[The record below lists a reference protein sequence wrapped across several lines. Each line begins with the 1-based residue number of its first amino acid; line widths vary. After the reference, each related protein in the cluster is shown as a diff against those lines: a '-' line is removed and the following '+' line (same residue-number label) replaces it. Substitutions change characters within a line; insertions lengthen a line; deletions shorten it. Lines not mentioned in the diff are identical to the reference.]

1 MHESQGTRRG
11 TGVRR
16 ATMVAMADTMM
27 VFDTSYLYYRA
38 FFGVPSSLRAPDG
51 TPVNAIR
58 GLLDSITRLVE
69 QYTPDR
75 VACAWDDD
83 WRPAWRTELVPSYK
97 AHRVEEEVPT
107 GIDQEEIPDELGVQV
122 PLIREVLEAVG
133 MPIIGAAQHEAD
145 DVLGSL
151 ATQHRGRCLV
161 VTGDRDLFQLIDE
174 DTQVIWVGQGVA
186 KHVIADAAW
195 LQAKYGVLP
204 ERYVDFSVLRGD
216 PSDGLPGVKGVG
228 EKSAARLT
236 ASFSSLEDLVRGALE
251 GTPGITT
258 SLRGSIAESA
268 EYILKAEA
276 VVSVVRDLPV
286 DMPPRLPLVP
296 DTEKVAALADRLGLA
311 GPINRLVA
319 ACS

>member
-1 MHESQGTRRG
+1 
-11 TGVRR
+11 
-16 ATMVAMADTMM
+16 M

-38 FFGVPSSLRAPDG
+38 FFGVPSSIRAPDG

-97 AHRVEEEVPT
+97 AHRVEEVVPL
-107 GIDQEEIPDELGVQV
+107 GVDQEETPDELGIQV
-122 PLIREVLEAVG
+122 PLIRDVLQAVG
-133 MPIIGAAQHEAD
+133 MPVVGAANHEAD

-151 ATQHRGRCLV
+151 ASQHDGRSLV
-161 VTGDRDLFQLIDE
+161 VTGDRDLFQLVDD
-174 DTQVIWVGQGVA
+174 DTSVIWVGQGVA
-186 KHVIADAAW
+186 KHVVVDAPW
-195 LQAKYGVLP
+195 LHAKYGVFP
-204 ERYVDFSVLRGD
+204 DRYVDFSVLRGD
-216 PSDGLPGVKGVG
+216 PSDGLPGIKGVG

-236 ASFSSLEDLVRGALE
+236 ETYGSLEALVEAALE
-251 GTPGITT
+251 GTTDITPAI
-258 SLRGSIAESA
+258 RERIAESA
-268 EYILKAEA
+268 DYVLRAEA

-286 DMPPRLPLVP
+286 ATPPRLPLHP
-296 DTEKVAALADRLGLA
+296 DTDRLAALSEVLGLA

-319 ACS
+319 ACT

>member
-1 MHESQGTRRG
+1 
-11 TGVRR
+11 
-16 ATMVAMADTMM
+16 MVAMGDTMM
-27 VFDTSYLYYRA
+27 AFDTSYLYYRA
-38 FFGVPSSLRAPDG
+38 FFGVPTSLRAPDS

-75 VACAWDDD
+75 VVCAWDDD

-97 AHRVEEEVPT
+97 AHRVEQEVASGVDHEET
-107 GIDQEEIPDELGVQV
+107 PDELGVQV

-133 MPIIGAAQHEAD
+133 MPIVGVPQHEAD
-145 DVLGSL
+145 DALGSL
-151 ATQHRGRCLV
+151 ATQHPGRCLV
-161 VTGDRDLFQLIDE
+161 VTGDRDLFQLIDQH
-174 DTQVIWVGQGVA
+174 TQVIWVGQGVA
-186 KHVIADAAW
+186 KHVVVDSAW
-195 LQAKYGVLP
+195 LKEKYGVFP

-236 ASFSSLEDLVRGALE
+236 DAFGSLEELVRGALE
-251 GTPGITT
+251 GKPGITP
-258 SLRGSIAESA
+258 SVRGSIAESA

-286 DMPPRLPLVP
+286 RMPPRLPLVP
-296 DTEKVAALADRLGLA
+296 DPEHVATLAKRLGLA

-319 ACS
+319 ACC

>member
-1 MHESQGTRRG
+1 MGDS
-11 TGVRR
+11 
-16 ATMVAMADTMM
+16 MM
-27 VFDTSYLYYRA
+27 IFDTSYLYYRA

-69 QYTPDR
+69 QYSPDR

-97 AHRVEEEVPT
+97 AHRVEEEIPAGV
-107 GIDQEEIPDELGVQV
+107 DQEETPDELGVQV

-133 MPIIGAAQHEAD
+133 MPIVGAAEHEAD

-151 ATQHRGRCLV
+151 ATQHDGRCWV
-161 VTGDRDLFQLIDE
+161 VTGDRDLFQLVDD
-174 DTQVIWVGQGVA
+174 DTRVIWVGQGVA
-186 KHVIADAAW
+186 KHAVVDSEW
-195 LQAKYGVLP
+195 LLKKYGVRP

-236 ASFSSLEDLVRGALE
+236 DAFPSLEDLVRAALD
-251 GTPGITT
+251 GSGSITPAI
-258 SLRGSIAESA
+258 RGSIAESA
-268 EYILKAEA
+268 EYILKAE
-276 VVSVVRDLPV
+276 VVVAVVRDLPLAT
-286 DMPPRLPLVP
+286 PPRLPLVP
-296 DTEKVAALADRLGLA
+296 DPERVTALADRLGLA